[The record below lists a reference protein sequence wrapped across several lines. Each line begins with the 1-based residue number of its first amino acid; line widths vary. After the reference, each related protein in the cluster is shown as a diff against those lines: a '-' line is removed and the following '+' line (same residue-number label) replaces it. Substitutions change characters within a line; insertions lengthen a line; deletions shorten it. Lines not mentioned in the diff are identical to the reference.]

1 MHAASPD
8 SKTSSMAAFTGIQR
22 RARVAIVRT
31 LFTLLVAVC
40 ATLAACSRPR
50 QYELRGQIVAIDRDR
65 HEVTVKHEDVSG
77 LMSAMT
83 MPFKVEADKLLDGL
97 SVGDLVKA
105 TLVVRKSSGVLSSIE
120 RTGHEAVTAGAGSP
134 AFDLLQPGQPVPT
147 VQLTDD
153 SGKPRTLADWRGRV
167 LAVTF
172 IYTRCPFPDFCPRMD
187 QQFKRSQE
195 AILANAQLRDRAALL
210 SVSFDPEFD
219 TVPVL
224 AAHAKQIGA
233 DPRVWRFATG
243 DATAIAA
250 LASRFGVSVIRE
262 GTGADSV
269 VHNLRTAIIGP
280 DGTLREILS
289 GNEWT
294 SADLIDAMRR
304 AD

>member
-120 RTGHEAVTAGAGSP
+120 RTGHEAVTAGTAPP
-134 AFDLLQPGQPVPT
+134 AFDLLQPGQPVPA

>member
-1 MHAASPD
+1 
-8 SKTSSMAAFTGIQR
+8 
-22 RARVAIVRT
+22 
-31 LFTLLVAVC
+31 
-40 ATLAACSRPR
+40 
-50 QYELRGQIVAIDRDR
+50 
-65 HEVTVKHEDVSG
+65 
-77 LMSAMT
+77 
-83 MPFKVEADKLLDGL
+83 
-97 SVGDLVKA
+97 
-105 TLVVRKSSGVLSSIE
+105 
-120 RTGHEAVTAGAGSP
+120 
-134 AFDLLQPGQPVPT
+134 
-147 VQLTDD
+147 
-153 SGKPRTLADWRGRV
+153 
-167 LAVTF
+167 
-172 IYTRCPFPDFCPRMD
+172 
-187 QQFKRSQE
+187 
-195 AILANAQLRDRAALL
+195 L

-243 DATAIAA
+243 TPTAIEA

-280 DGTLREILS
+280 DGTVREILS

>member
-1 MHAASPD
+1 
-8 SKTSSMAAFTGIQR
+8 
-22 RARVAIVRT
+22 
-31 LFTLLVAVC
+31 
-40 ATLAACSRPR
+40 
-50 QYELRGQIVAIDRDR
+50 
-65 HEVTVKHEDVSG
+65 
-77 LMSAMT
+77 
-83 MPFKVEADKLLDGL
+83 
-97 SVGDLVKA
+97 
-105 TLVVRKSSGVLSSIE
+105 
-120 RTGHEAVTAGAGSP
+120 
-134 AFDLLQPGQPVPT
+134 
-147 VQLTDD
+147 
-153 SGKPRTLADWRGRV
+153 
-167 LAVTF
+167 
-172 IYTRCPFPDFCPRMD
+172 MD

-243 DATAIAA
+243 DAKAIAA

-269 VHNLRTAIIGP
+269 VHNLRTALIGP